1 MLKLPILC
9 KQLLVLV
16 LTDLCSTILSLLLS
30 TNASAHDNW
39 AGGRTATVLLF
50 GLQMS
55 QNIFNISKTISEGI
69 PYELVLHWSRSV
81 ALEIFVW
88 VSAWCWKRRRVIS
101 SKCGGTSL

>member
-1 MLKLPILC
+1 MLY

-16 LTDLCSTILSLLLS
+16 LTDLYSTILSPLLS

-50 GLQMS
+50 E
-55 QNIFNISKTISEGI
+55 NIFDISKTISEGI

-81 ALEIFVW
+81 ALEILVW
-88 VSAWCWKRRRVIS
+88 VSAWYWKWRRVIS